1 MLNLRNTK
9 DESDESEQ
17 ENKWLILLKNCIFR

>member
-17 ENKWLILLKNCIFR
+17 ENKWLILLKNAIFR